1 MGLHIFRVKLIFV
14 RYFSYDFHKWV
25 FLSTTWLAQY
35 TTTCASIN
43 WFISRETSRN
53 GLLQRFSEWRCWY
66 SVVLDGVLIN
76 CCISERTD
84 WFSVIFVCLVG
95 FIFISW
101 SLGSVEPW
109 SSGRIGPVCEIVWHS
124 VCSHYNGLIYFI
136 VITKIQ

>member
-25 FLSTTWLAQY
+25 FLSTAWLAQH

-53 GLLQRFSEWRCWY
+53 GLFQRFSKWRCWY

-84 WFSVIFVCLVG
+84 WFSVVFVCLVW
-95 FIFISW
+95 FVFISW

-109 SSGRIGPVCEIVWHS
+109 SSGWIGPVCEIVWHS